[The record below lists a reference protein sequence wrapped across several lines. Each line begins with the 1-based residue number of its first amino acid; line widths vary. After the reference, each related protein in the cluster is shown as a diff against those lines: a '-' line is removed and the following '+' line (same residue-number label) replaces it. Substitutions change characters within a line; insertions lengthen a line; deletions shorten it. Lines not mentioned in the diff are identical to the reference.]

1 MPKLFFN
8 HIAAAPPDPILD
20 LVLAFNAEQ
29 SPKKVNLSSGIY
41 RDKDLKTPILKT
53 VKKAEAI
60 LLEDEKS
67 KEYLPIDGDKNFVSK
82 IGALIFGDFFWMHE
96 EKKICGVQSPGGAGA
111 LRIGGEF
118 LKQEVGEKIAIS
130 DPTWPNHRGI
140 FTRCL
145 MKVENYPYYDFNQ
158 HKIDFDRCLR
168 YLRGLSPGTT
178 VLLHACCHNPTG
190 FDFSLDQWK
199 VLSDLF
205 RENGLLP
212 FFDMAYQGF
221 NFSVEADA
229 QAIRLFA
236 KEGHEMLVAYSL
248 SKNFGL
254 YGERTG
260 ALFVVA
266 ESEGVA
272 ATIRSK
278 IKTIVRTN
286 YSNPPIHGARIAA
299 LILSTP
305 ALKMEW
311 EKEVEEMRNR
321 IAMLR
326 TKFTEALL
334 AKLLKKDFRFLA
346 DGSGMFCYLGL
357 DKNQVAKLVNE
368 DKIFMTQDGR
378 INVLGLNDGNFDYV
392 VNAIAKATEL

>member
-1 MPKLFFN
+1 MSKLFFN
-8 HIAAAPPDPILD
+8 HVAAAPPDPILD

-41 RDKDLKTPILKT
+41 RDEDLKTPILKT

-60 LLEDEKS
+60 LLEDEES
-67 KEYLPIDGDKNFVSK
+67 KEYLPIDGDKRFISK
-82 IGALIFGDFFWMHE
+82 IGALLFGDFFWMNE
-96 EKKICGVQSPGGAGA
+96 GKRISGIQSPGGSGA

-118 LKQEVGEKIAIS
+118 LKQEVGETIAIS

-145 MKVENYPYYDFNQ
+145 MRIESYPYYDFNH
-158 HKIDFDRCLR
+158 HKVDFDRCLN
-168 YLRGLSPGTT
+168 YLRELSPGAV

-205 RENGLLP
+205 RKNGLLP
-212 FFDMAYQGF
+212 FFDIAYQGF
-221 NFSVEADA
+221 RSSVDADA
-229 QAIRLFA
+229 EAIRLFA

-260 ALFVVA
+260 ALFLLT
-266 ESEGVA
+266 ESEEVA
-272 ATIRSK
+272 SNVRSK
-278 IKTIVRTN
+278 LKTIARTN
-286 YSNPPIHGARIAA
+286 YSNPPLHGAKVAA
-299 LILSTP
+299 LILATP
-305 ALKMEW
+305 TLRIEW
-311 EKEVEEMRNR
+311 EKEVEGMRGR
-321 IAMLR
+321 MTELR
-326 TKFTEALL
+326 RKFSEALL
-334 AKLLKKDFRFLA
+334 AQSVKKDFRFLA
-346 DGSGMFCYLGL
+346 EGSGMFCYLGL

-378 INVLGLNDGNFDYV
+378 INLLGLNKGNFDYV
-392 VNAIAKATEL
+392 VSAIARVANL